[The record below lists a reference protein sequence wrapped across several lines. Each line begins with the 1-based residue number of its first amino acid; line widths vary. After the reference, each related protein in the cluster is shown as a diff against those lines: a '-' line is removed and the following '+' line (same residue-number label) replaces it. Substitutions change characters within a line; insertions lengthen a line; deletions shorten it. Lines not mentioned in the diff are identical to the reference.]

1 MVLLFNF
8 IQAEPASSLAAE
20 IAAAAV
26 ETPAIYS
33 PNRMAKRGAE
43 LRTEM
48 LFAAKAVFLEVGFE
62 RASMDRIAA
71 QAGTTKRTLYAHF
84 VNKENLFLAVFD
96 FVLDLQQHRL
106 KGPADYASDTEQAL
120 VLFCARFLDA
130 ILSEKPVRLCRLAI
144 TEAERFPQGTVRLHE
159 AMFESAQSRV
169 ALFLSEQLTVGAEA
183 SQHLAHTLLAQ
194 LVYPRFTRALFG
206 AIEAQGTFSEDLG
219 ACPVIDL
226 TAIRGVVATVL
237 LSQATPLPHVPH

>member
-1 MVLLFNF
+1 
-8 IQAEPASSLAAE
+8 
-20 IAAAAV
+20 
-26 ETPAIYS
+26 
-33 PNRMAKRGAE
+33 MAKRGAE

-84 VNKENLFLAVFD
+84 ASKENLFLAVFD

-106 KGPADYASDTEQAL
+106 QGPADYAPGTEQAL
-120 VLFCARFLDA
+120 VLFCARFLNA

-159 AMFESAQSRV
+159 AMFESAQGRV
-169 ALFLSEQLTVGAEA
+169 AQFLSERMNVDAAA
-183 SQHLAHTLLAQ
+183 SQHLAHTLLAP

-206 AIEAQGTFSEDLG
+206 FAEPAATFSEELG
-219 ACPVIDL
+219 NCPAIDV
-226 TAIRGVVATVL
+226 AAVRNVVAAIL
-237 LSQATPLPHVPH
+237 LPQ